1 MKARVGRGPPA
12 QLFGAGV
19 GPAGLLCT
27 RRRGYAR
34 GVQNTSLEEVAEKPK
49 ELVFRLEVT
58 GFEGPLD
65 LLLHLIQEHELDIL
79 DLPMAFVCQRYL
91 AYLDTMKQ
99 LALDV
104 VSEYLVMAATLTHIK
119 SKMLLPAP
127 PVDQDDD
134 GLEFEGDPREELVR
148 RLLEYQ
154 KYKAAAENLAGRGLA
169 GRDVFTRGA
178 PAEKAEGQLPL
189 GGMTLFHLL
198 DAFNKVLKRA
208 NADFSREITAERVT
222 IQDRIQEIIDL
233 LLEKRRLTFDELFEG
248 YLTNYDI
255 VVTFLAMLE
264 MGKQNLVRVYQNEPY
279 APIYLESAVIPSS
292 PYMSDVVPAGTHLDY
307 EGLLGEELGSS
318 YGDELP
324 RDVTTLAHPGTR
336 LDTDDE

>member
-1 MKARVGRGPPA
+1 MATATKVDRA
-12 QLFGAGV
+12 
-19 GPAGLLCT
+19 
-27 RRRGYAR
+27 
-34 GVQNTSLEEVAEKPK
+34 SLEKSQLAEQSEQRNP
-49 ELVFRLEVT
+49 EQVFRLEVT

-65 LLLHLIQEHELDIL
+65 LLLHLIQEHELEIL
-79 DLPMAFVCQRYL
+79 DLPMAFVTQKYL
-91 AYLDTMKQ
+91 EYLGTMKQ

-127 PVDQDDD
+127 PEGQDDD
-134 GLEFEGDPREELVR
+134 ALEFEGDPREELVR

-154 KYKAAAENLAGRGLA
+154 KYKAAAQNLAGRGMA
-169 GRDVFTRGA
+169 GRDIFTRGA
-178 PAEKAEGQLPL
+178 PAEKAKGEAPL

-222 IQDRIQEIIDL
+222 IQDRIQEILDL
-233 LLEKRRLTFDELFEG
+233 LAEKRRLTFDELFEG

-264 MGKQNLVRVYQNEPY
+264 MGKQKLLRVYQSESY
-279 APIYLESAVIPSS
+279 APIYLESAVIPVE
-292 PYMSDVVPAGTHLDY
+292 PLMSDVVPAGTHLDY
-307 EGLLGEELGSS
+307 EHLLGEELG
-318 YGDELP
+318 EHLP
-324 RDVTTLAHPGTR
+324 RDLA
-336 LDTDDE
+336 DDDE

>member
-1 MKARVGRGPPA
+1 MAAAIIEDVADKPPE
-12 QLFGAGV
+12 Q
-19 GPAGLLCT
+19 
-27 RRRGYAR
+27 
-34 GVQNTSLEEVAEKPK
+34 
-49 ELVFRLEVT
+49 VFRLEVS

-79 DLPMAFVCQRYL
+79 DLPMAFVCKRYL
-91 AYLDTMKQ
+91 DYLGTMKQ

-127 PVDQDDD
+127 PADQDDD

-178 PAEKAEGQLPL
+178 PAEKAKGEAPL

-222 IQDRIQEIIDL
+222 IQDRIQEIVDL

-248 YLTNYDI
+248 YLTTYDI

-264 MGKQNLVRVYQNEPY
+264 MG
-279 APIYLESAVIPSS
+279 
-292 PYMSDVVPAGTHLDY
+292 
-307 EGLLGEELGSS
+307 
-318 YGDELP
+318 
-324 RDVTTLAHPGTR
+324 
-336 LDTDDE
+336 